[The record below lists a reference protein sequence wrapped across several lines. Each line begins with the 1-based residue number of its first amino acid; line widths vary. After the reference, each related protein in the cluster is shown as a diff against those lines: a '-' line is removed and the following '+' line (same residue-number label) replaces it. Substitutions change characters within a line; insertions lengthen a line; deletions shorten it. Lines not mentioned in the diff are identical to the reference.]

1 GDRGYGGRR
10 CHSECCGL
18 CHHRVLTAV
27 PGRPARR
34 GRLGYRRGLA
44 PARCGGTRSE
54 VARAGPGRGR
64 GIGHR
69 VAGSRRGGRG
79 GVGRGPGGRRAGRS
93 ERPGARAGDGRSP
106 PPARVQ
112 ERRDG
117 LGGQGCRRGGAG
129 PVGRYGRPPV
139 GPGGG
144 GRMSMVP
151 ARADLGPVDLQLPDL
166 GSRMSLRQQVTEAL
180 RGAVVSG
187 VMEPGE
193 LYSAPNLA
201 AMLGVSATPVREAM
215 LDLAKEGLIEAVR
228 NKGFRVIELTD
239 AELDQ
244 LTELRSLLEVPTV
257 AAIAERYTDAWRADI
272 DALSSDAA

>member
-1 GDRGYGGRR
+1 
-10 CHSECCGL
+10 
-18 CHHRVLTAV
+18 
-27 PGRPARR
+27 
-34 GRLGYRRGLA
+34 
-44 PARCGGTRSE
+44 
-54 VARAGPGRGR
+54 
-64 GIGHR
+64 
-69 VAGSRRGGRG
+69 
-79 GVGRGPGGRRAGRS
+79 
-93 ERPGARAGDGRSP
+93 
-106 PPARVQ
+106 
-112 ERRDG
+112 
-117 LGGQGCRRGGAG
+117 
-129 PVGRYGRPPV
+129 
-139 GPGGG
+139 
-144 GRMSMVP
+144 MSMVP

-228 NKGFRVIELTD
+228 NKGFRVTELTD

-272 DALSSDAA
+272 DALSSDAADIVRCAETGDLIGHVAADRRFHLGLLSLHGNAQLVETVGELRARSRLYGLQQLAERGLLTASAAEHQQLLDLIVARDVDGARELMAHHIGHVRGQWAGR